1 MIEVN
6 KNKRG
11 GRPVVKGT
19 RFPVSQLLAELADDL
34 KLSDIAESYD
44 LDLEA
49 LKDILRYLST
59 RMDDGIF

>member
-19 RFPVSQLLAELADDL
+19 RFPVSQVLEELRDDL
-34 KLSDIAESYD
+34 KLSDIAKDYG

-49 LKDILRYLST
+49 LKSILRYLSI
-59 RMDDGIF
+59 RMDDGYF